1 MTYSVTSCLFLAR
14 ACDDKLERVAVT
26 ARDEDSTTALLFFG
40 GSGGKKI
47 IRLETRRF
55 RILTSSNKRRVPSTL
70 RRQPRRGPWMGQNR
84 HARLAASARKARFL
98 RQTWQAVMTNY
109 CSISI
114 T

>member
-55 RILTSSNKRRVPSTL
+55 RILKAASSNKL
-70 RRQPRRGPWMGQNR
+70 RQPLKLLKQGVVE
-84 HARLAASARKARFL
+84 LASALVCGKFL
-98 RQTWQAVMTNY
+98 MPVGGY
-109 CSISI
+109 F
-114 T
+114 